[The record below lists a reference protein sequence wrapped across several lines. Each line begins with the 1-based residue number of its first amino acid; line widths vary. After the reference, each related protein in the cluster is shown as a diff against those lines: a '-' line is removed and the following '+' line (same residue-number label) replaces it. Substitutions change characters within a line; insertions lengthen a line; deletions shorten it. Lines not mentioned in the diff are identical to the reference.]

1 MAVVKGVVLSSW
13 NGYERGDEVKVVGQR
28 GKFTF
33 YSVRL
38 DEEQNPLWITVIG
51 GKHDRLSPPASL
63 QKLCAAWGGAR
74 YLEVDQG
81 HFGYGAMRCALA
93 EADRYL

>member
-1 MAVVKGVVLSSW
+1 
-13 NGYERGDEVKVVGQR
+13 VVGQR

-51 GKHDRLSPPASL
+51 GTWQHSKYR
-63 QKLCAAWGGAR
+63 
-74 YLEVDQG
+74 
-81 HFGYGAMRCALA
+81 HFGPTLVSKPKTKKAKA
-93 EADRYL
+93 